1 MAFRDTIDNLAEK
14 CGLTPGDTM
23 QYCLVGAL
31 FLVIV
36 FAVISF
42 GTDAFEDNPGK
53 RPPEPDVY
61 PMWCAETDQEY
72 TMSREDVNKFIEKC
86 MEEHQDT
93 HPAAIR
99 FPSPHSGENTGIKK
113 VRCPNCLK
121 FYLPKEWKEMGM
133 DGDFRDLYRA
143 PLTCPHCGMNEQEY
157 YRAERD
163 QIRASE

>member
-36 FAVISF
+36 IAVISF
-42 GTDAFEDNPGK
+42 GTDAFDEDPGK

-72 TMSREDVNKFIEKC
+72 TLTREEVNKFMEKC
-86 MEEHQDT
+86 MEDRQDT
-93 HPAAIR
+93 HPAALR

-113 VRCPNCLK
+113 VRCPSCLK

-133 DGDFRDLYRA
+133 DGDPRDLYNV
-143 PLTCPHCGMNEQEY
+143 PMTCTHCGTNEQEY

-163 QIRASE
+163 RIRAGE

>member
-23 QYCLVGAL
+23 QYCLVGVL

-36 FAVISF
+36 IAVISF
-42 GTDAFEDNPGK
+42 GTDAFDGDPGK
-53 RPPEPDVY
+53 RSPEPDIY

-72 TMSREDVNKFIEKC
+72 EMSREDVNKFREKC
-86 MEEHQDT
+86 REEHQDT

-113 VRCPNCLK
+113 VRCPKCLK
-121 FYLPKEWKEMGM
+121 FYLPKEWKEAGM
-133 DGDFRDLYRA
+133 DGDPRDLYDA
-143 PLTCPHCGMNEQEY
+143 PPKCPDCGISEHEY
-157 YRAERD
+157 RRAERD
-163 QIRASE
+163 RIRANE

>member
-36 FAVISF
+36 IAVISF
-42 GTDAFEDNPGK
+42 GTGAFDSDPGK
-53 RPPEPDVY
+53 RPPEPDNY
-61 PMWCAETDQEY
+61 PMWCAETDKEY
-72 TMSREDVNKFIEKC
+72 MMSREAVNEFREKC

-99 FPSPHSGENTGIKK
+99 FPSPHSGENTGIMKE
-113 VRCPNCLK
+113 RCPKCLK
-121 FYLPKEWKEMGM
+121 FYLPKEWKEAGM
-133 DGDFRDLYRA
+133 DGDPRDLDRV
-143 PLTCPHCGMNEQEY
+143 PLTCTHCGTNKYEY

-163 QIRASE
+163 RIRAGE